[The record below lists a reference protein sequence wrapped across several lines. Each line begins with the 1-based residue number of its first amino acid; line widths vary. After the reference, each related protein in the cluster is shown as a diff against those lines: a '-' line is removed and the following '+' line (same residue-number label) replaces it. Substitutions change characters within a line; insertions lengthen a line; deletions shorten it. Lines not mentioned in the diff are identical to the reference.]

1 MTTELS
7 MLSTMNAAKAVL
19 STSTRALRA
28 AGYASVA
35 DRIIRQA
42 TGTGGTPVVV
52 FVGESGRGK
61 SALVNLLAPA
71 LDTYPF
77 QTADQGLYRMAV
89 PPKDGQP
96 DRVWVYPDGSR
107 SDTRLSDKNPVGIQ
121 VQASTVLG
129 DAILIDAPSTGGLAG
144 PQSLLNLKM
153 LEAASVAVFVTD
165 AGAALSSAEL
175 MYLQQ
180 CATQIDTIGM
190 VVTKTDLYPHSWQD
204 VVAGNQALLQER
216 LPRLASSYVLGVS
229 AVAARS
235 ASSVVEPP
243 MKDALLE
250 ASGLPQLTQALKRD
264 LARAGTGN
272 IANALRM
279 AKTGLEAQKET
290 LMAQLAAAQSPPG
303 SQVSMLAEQRRLSEL
318 KDEQQ
323 RWTLDLERDLS
334 DLRASVL
341 IEARKRLDSW
351 EAEWRTKIQST
362 KGLRDAKTTQQITNE
377 IFAQLQTLR
386 KEIVDQSEGQ
396 LRSLTERLFRGVDLP
411 AVLHQLL
418 AHGLDPEAAHRFNHE
433 KPKTG
438 FDPMLVMSVVMG
450 SSMGTAV
457 AGMGSSMAGIL
468 GASTAG
474 MLGIIAP
481 PLVILGA
488 GGWFVVNRSYR
499 QNLQEKN
506 RLVGEIS
513 HLAHTER
520 AVIAEH
526 LDARLRHL
534 KPEIVVFYRTQLQES
549 LTTVQQLIREVQA
562 REQLT
567 HQAAQQRVDLLTRD
581 LHAVEKHLVDI
592 DEALTKLR
600 SL

>member
-19 STSTRALRA
+19 STSTRALRT

-35 DRIIRQA
+35 DQIIRQA
-42 TGTGGTPVVV
+42 TGTGTPVVV

-61 SALVNLLAPA
+61 STLVNLLAPA
-71 LDTYPF
+71 LDDHPF
-77 QTADQGLYRMAV
+77 QAADQGLYRLAV
-89 PPKDGQP
+89 PPENGQP
-96 DRVWVYPDGSR
+96 DRIWVYPDGTR
-107 SDTRLSDKNPVGIQ
+107 SDTRLPDMDPVGIQ
-121 VQASTVLG
+121 VQASTLLG
-129 DAILIDAPSTGGLAG
+129 DVVLIDAPSTGGLAG

-180 CATQIDTIGM
+180 CATQIETIGM
-190 VVTKTDLYPHSWQD
+190 VVTKTDLYPDSWQD
-204 VVAGNQALLQER
+204 VVAGNHALLQER
-216 LPRLASSYVLGVS
+216 LSRLASSYVIGVS

-235 ASSVVEPP
+235 ASSLVEPP
-243 MKDALLE
+243 LKDALLE
-250 ASGLPQLTQALKRD
+250 ASGLPQLTQALRRD
-264 LARAGTGN
+264 LARAGTAH

-279 AKTGLEAQKET
+279 AKTGLEAQRAT
-290 LMAQLAAAQSPPG
+290 VMAQLAAAQSPPG

-386 KEIVDQSEGQ
+386 KEILDQSEGQ

-418 AHGLDPEAAHRFNHE
+418 AHGLDPEADHRFNHE

-457 AGMGSSMAGIL
+457 AGMGSSMAGVL

-474 MLGIIAP
+474 MLGVIAP

-506 RLVGEIS
+506 RLLGEIS
-513 HLAHTER
+513 HLAHAER

-567 HQAAQQRVDLLTRD
+567 HQAAQQRVESLNRD
-581 LHAVEKHLVDI
+581 LQAVEKHLVDI
-592 DEALTKLR
+592 DETLTKLR